1 MAWRFS
7 KAVADGS
14 EPMSIMAHLSELRM
28 RIIRSCL
35 SIAIGAA
42 VILIFYYQVLHF
54 LTQPYRNICTARP
67 DFNCDGSLYA
77 LGPIEGLASRM
88 RIAGYGGIIISVP
101 IILWQLWRFIAPA
114 MSSKERKYS
123 IPFAVS
129 SFILFLF
136 GGAVAFWTLD
146 KALEFLISWS
156 GADVNQTYQIA
167 KYISL
172 VALMVLA
179 FGTGFLLPVVVVFL
193 QLVGAVTPQQ
203 LRKQW
208 RIAVMVVFVIAAV
221 ITPSGDPISMLALAV
236 PMTLLYVLAVVIG
249 YLAQRRKRKSS
260 QDYDITAS

>member
-1 MAWRFS
+1 
-7 KAVADGS
+7 
-14 EPMSIMAHLSELRM
+14 
-28 RIIRSCL
+28 
-35 SIAIGAA
+35 
-42 VILIFYYQVLHF
+42 
-54 LTQPYRNICTARP
+54 
-67 DFNCDGSLYA
+67 
-77 LGPIEGLASRM
+77 M

-114 MSSKERKYS
+114 MSNKERKYA

-208 RIAVMVVFVIAAV
+208 RIAIMVVFVIAAV

>member
-7 KAVADGS
+7 KNVVSGS

-28 RIIRSCL
+28 RIIRASL
-35 SIAIGAA
+35 SIVIGAA
-42 VILIFYYQVLHF
+42 VILIFYDQVLHF
-54 LTQPYRNICTARP
+54 LTQPYRNICATRP

-101 IILWQLWRFIAPA
+101 IILWQLWRFISPA
-114 MSSKERKYS
+114 MSVKEKKYA

-129 SFILFLF
+129 SFLLFVF
-136 GGAVAFWTLD
+136 GGALAFWTLD
-146 KALEFLISWS
+146 KALEFLITWS

-179 FGTGFLLPVVVVFL
+179 FGAGFLLPVVVVFL

-208 RIAVMVVFVIAAV
+208 RIAIMVVFLIAAV
-221 ITPSGDPISMLALAV
+221 ITPSGDPVSMLALAV
-236 PMTLLYVLAVVIG
+236 PMTVLYVLAVVIG
-249 YLAQRRKRKSS
+249 FVAQRRKRKKS
-260 QDYDITAS
+260 QDDDLADE

>member
-1 MAWRFS
+1 MTI
-7 KAVADGS
+7 
-14 EPMSIMAHLSELRM
+14 MSHLSELRM
-28 RIIRSCL
+28 RIIRACL

-42 VILIFYYQVLHF
+42 VILIFYDQVLHF
-54 LTQPYRNICTARP
+54 LTQPYRNICAMRP

-101 IILWQLWRFIAPA
+101 IILWQLWRFVSPA
-114 MSSKERKYS
+114 MNTREKKFAM
-123 IPFAVS
+123 PFAIA
-129 SFILFLF
+129 SFVLFIC
-136 GGAVAFWTLD
+136 GGALAFWTLD
-146 KALEFLISWS
+146 RALEFLISWS

-179 FGTGFLLPVVVVFL
+179 FGAGFLLPVVVVFL

-208 RIAVMVVFVIAAV
+208 RVAVMVVFVIAAI

-236 PMTLLYVLAVVIG
+236 PMTLLYILAVIIG
-249 YLAQRRKRKSS
+249 YVVQRRKRKNM
-260 QDYDITAS
+260 QDDNFIDA